1 MKLFKQ
7 LLFISS
13 SVVTF
18 PLYAGEAA
26 STAEGIQNPPV
37 AEAAKNA
44 NEAKAPLSQ
53 EQKLLHFK
61 TLGWMQFMQSGL
73 KNLDMQGQ
81 EAEAFMAGIKSALNN
96 EKAPCDLGAS
106 MDDLQKFM
114 QERFSE
120 NEKKRQAEIKTT
132 AAKNRAAGE
141 AWLKDVLS
149 KDSSI
154 KKTLSGLAYKI
165 KRSGNKARVA
175 DEDKVEILYV
185 GKRIDGSVFDRS
197 DNKKP
202 VTLNI
207 KNVIAGIKEGL
218 ALIGEGG
225 EIVLYTPDNLAYGEY
240 DIPDIPAGS
249 TLVFEIKLQKVIKPV
264 QEETATPAAK
274 SEAQKPN

>member
-13 SVVTF
+13 SMVTF
-18 PLYAGEAA
+18 PLLAA
-26 STAEGIQNPPV
+26 TVEGTQNPSV
-37 AEAAKNA
+37 AETAKNA
-44 NEAKAPLSQ
+44 SEAKAPLSQ

-96 EKAPCDLGAS
+96 EKAPYDLGANN
-106 MDDLQKFM
+106 DDLRNFM
-114 QERFSE
+114 EKRFSE
-120 NEKKRQAEIKTT
+120 NQEKRQNEIKEI
-132 AAKNRAAGE
+132 AKNNRAKGE
-141 AWLKDVLS
+141 AWLKDAMS

-154 KKTLSGLAYKI
+154 KKTPSGLAYKI
-165 KRSGNKARVA
+165 NHSGNKVRVA

-185 GKRIDGSVFDRS
+185 GKRTDGTIFDRS
-197 DNKKP
+197 DDKKS
-202 VTLNI
+202 VTLSI
-207 KNVIAGIKEGL
+207 KNVIPGIKEGL

-264 QEETATPAAK
+264 TE
-274 SEAQKPN
+274 EAQLGMQKSK

>member
-7 LLFISS
+7 LLFIGS

-18 PLYAGEAA
+18 PLHAGV
-26 STAEGIQNPPV
+26 STADSTQNTPV
-37 AEAAKNA
+37 TEAVNNA

-53 EQKLLHFK
+53 EQKLLYFK

-73 KNLDMQGQ
+73 KNLDMQNQ
-81 EAEAFMAGIKSALNN
+81 EAEAFMAGIKSALSN

-149 KDSSI
+149 KNSSI
-154 KKTLSGLAYKI
+154 KKTPSGLAYEI
-165 KRSGNKARVA
+165 KRSGNKVRVA

-185 GKRIDGSVFDRS
+185 GKRIDGTVFDRS
-197 DNKKP
+197 DDKKP

-207 KNVIAGIKEGL
+207 KSVIPGIKEGL
-218 ALIGEGG
+218 ALIGEDG

-264 QEETATPAAK
+264 QEETVTPATTQANK
-274 SEAQKPN
+274 

>member
-13 SVVTF
+13 SVVTL
-18 PLYAGEAA
+18 PLYAGEIA
-26 STAEGIQNPPV
+26 STAEGTQNPPV
-37 AEAAKNA
+37 AETAKTA
-44 NEAKAPLSQ
+44 SETKAPLSQ

-96 EKAPCDLGAS
+96 EKAPYDLGANK
-106 MDDLQKFM
+106 DDLQNFM
-114 QERFSE
+114 EERFSE

-149 KDSSI
+149 KNSSV
-154 KKTLSGLAYKI
+154 KKTPSGLAYEI
-165 KRSGNKARVA
+165 KHSGNKVRVA

-185 GKRIDGSVFDRS
+185 GKRIDGTVFDRS
-197 DNKKP
+197 DDKKP
-202 VTLNI
+202 VTLSI
-207 KNVIAGIKEGL
+207 KSVIPGIKEGL

-264 QEETATPAAK
+264 TE
-274 SEAQKPN
+274 EAQLETQKSK

>member
-13 SVVTF
+13 SVVTL
-18 PLYAGEAA
+18 PLYAGEIA
-26 STAEGIQNPPV
+26 STAEGTQNPPV
-37 AEAAKNA
+37 AETAKTA
-44 NEAKAPLSQ
+44 SETKAPLSQ

-96 EKAPCDLGAS
+96 EKAPCDLGAT

-149 KDSSI
+149 KNSSV
-154 KKTLSGLAYKI
+154 KKTPSGLAYEI
-165 KRSGNKARVA
+165 KHSGNKVRVA

-185 GKRIDGSVFDRS
+185 GKRIDGTVFDRS
-197 DNKKP
+197 DDKKP
-202 VTLNI
+202 VTLSI
-207 KNVIAGIKEGL
+207 KSVIPGIKEGL

-264 QEETATPAAK
+264 TE
-274 SEAQKPN
+274 EAQLETQKSK